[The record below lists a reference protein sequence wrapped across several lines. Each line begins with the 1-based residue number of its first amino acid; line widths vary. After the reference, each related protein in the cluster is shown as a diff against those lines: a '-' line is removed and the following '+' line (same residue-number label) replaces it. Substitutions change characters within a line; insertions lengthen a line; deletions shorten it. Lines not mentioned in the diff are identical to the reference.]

1 MRRWACCGFGACPRR
16 PRERTHDPLSESRMR
31 QIRTSGSMSERWRRS
46 TGRYSGTGNRKGRL
60 TRKASLTHRATSR
73 LYPLQLSVPIA
84 ASPHRAASPAVRF
97 LTLLLYSP
105 PLSVTMGLCR
115 CTDHWA
121 EEEFMRPTEDGPFA
135 VFV

>member
-31 QIRTSGSMSERWRRS
+31 QIRTSGSMSERWIRS

-73 LYPLQLSVPIA
+73 LYLAPPDDISSQLRQSVYDC
-84 ASPHRAASPAVRF
+84 
-97 LTLLLYSP
+97 LYVALAERESCE
-105 PLSVTMGLCR
+105 LVTA
-115 CTDHWA
+115 D
-121 EEEFMRPTEDGPFA
+121 D
-135 VFV
+135 